1 MIAGDRQDT
10 IWRLNPQTRQAD
22 AVIKVGKFPW
32 DLVATPYAVWVSRRD
47 AGIVVRIDPGT
58 NTVTKTIHLGF
69 KPQGMTVG
77 AGALWVA
84 VGHGELGPLG

>member
-1 MIAGDRQDT
+1 
-10 IWRLNPQTRQAD
+10 
-22 AVIKVGKFPW
+22 
-32 DLVATPYAVWVSRRD
+32 VWVSRRD
-47 AGIVVRIDPGT
+47 AGIVARIDPRT

-77 AGALWVA
+77 AGALWVT